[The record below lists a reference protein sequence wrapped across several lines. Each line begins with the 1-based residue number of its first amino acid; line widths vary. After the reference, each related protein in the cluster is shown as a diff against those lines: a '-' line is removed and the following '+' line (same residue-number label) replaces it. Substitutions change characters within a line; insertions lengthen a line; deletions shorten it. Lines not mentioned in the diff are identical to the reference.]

1 MARDTETTA
10 DVINEL
16 LAEVRDPKQMIK
28 FLARPVLDVEKVVT
42 QMLENNLGYLDSLRR
57 SIEMVNRKGIDEV
70 REFGD
75 TLAASVL
82 AGVEETISYDGLV
95 DLIAEMKDGIAF
107 RRMAQR
113 DA

>member
-1 MARDTETTA
+1 MAEDSEFENLASIIR
-10 DVINEL
+10 
-16 LAEVRDPKQMIK
+16 AEVEAPYKAFR
-28 FLARPVLDVEKVVT
+28 LLSRPVLDVEKVVT

-57 SIEMVNRKGIDEV
+57 SIELVSRKNISDV

-82 AGVEETISYDGLV
+82 AGVEETIGYDGLL
-95 DLIAEMKDGIAF
+95 DIIAEMKDGIAF

-113 DA
+113 DT